1 MHKKTPITIKIF
13 FHNSLRNIQQQ
24 DINIIHIFFL
34 KRLKGHYFLFSFYL
48 VVEQNKQTTNSEL
61 QGKSRNYQM

>member
-1 MHKKTPITIKIF
+1 MHKKTPITIQIF
-13 FHNSLRNIQQQ
+13 LHNSLRNIQQQ
-24 DINIIHIFFL
+24 DIIHIFFL